1 MIKPASTGQEVPMI
15 SRRKTYGQ
23 VGALALVA
31 IMLAACS
38 SSTVTWPPARS
49 SGALATPAGT
59 GVHVAIPGESG
70 AKASQAVASGAPRA
84 TAGAVT
90 VDAITAD
97 YTYKSELITPI
108 AHLYGLFLD
117 DFVIAT
123 VTNGNTSAAKVV
135 VSSEVAGYTDKASDT
150 ITVAAGATEEIRQN
164 PRLTTAA
171 IDGLNS
177 QHQADLHVV
186 VSYLD
191 AGQPRTV
198 LDQTSPTLIT
208 SRRDFPW
215 TIKGFTQQEDW
226 NLVVA
231 MMTPTDPGVEA
242 LIRAGANY
250 DPSGA
255 MTSHYDSASDAS
267 GSVWQRLSDIW
278 QAEATDYHLTY
289 VGTTDSFASGSSQRI
304 RLPGEVLDQASGNCI
319 ELTLLYASTAEALG
333 LQSEIIMIPGHAYV
347 AIRLDT
353 TNDSYY
359 FIETTMIGSATFKD
373 AAHEGNIEWAAAQPH
388 VTAGE
393 LDYGWVD
400 VAQARTDGIIPIPWR

>member
-1 MIKPASTGQEVPMI
+1 MS

-31 IMLAACS
+31 IMLVACS
-38 SSTVTWPPARS
+38 SSTVTWPPAKS
-49 SGALATPAGT
+49 SSAASAVPAGT
-59 GVHVAIPGESG
+59 GVHVAVPDESG

-84 TAGAVT
+84 TAAAVT

-108 AHLYGLFLD
+108 AHLYGTFLD
-117 DFVIAT
+117 DFVIVT
-123 VTNGNTSAAKVV
+123 VTNGNTSSAKIVV
-135 VSSEVAGYTDKASDT
+135 ASEVGDYTGKASDT
-150 ITVAAGATEEIRQN
+150 VTVAAGATEEIRQN
-164 PRLTTAA
+164 PRLTTSA

-242 LIRAGANY
+242 LIRAAANY
-250 DPSGA
+250 DPSGV
-255 MTSHYDSASDAS
+255 MTSGYTDQNDDS
-267 GSVWQRLSDIW
+267 GSVWQRMSNVW
-278 QAEATDYHLTY
+278 QAETNDYSLTY

-359 FIETTMIGSATFKD
+359 FIETTMIGGATFKD

-388 VTAGE
+388 VAAGE
-393 LDYGWVD
+393 PAYGWVD

>member
-1 MIKPASTGQEVPMI
+1 MG
-15 SRRKTYGQ
+15 SRRNTYGQ
-23 VGALALVA
+23 IGALALVA
-31 IMLAACS
+31 IMLAACGTS
-38 SSTVTWPPARS
+38 SASWPPVRS
-49 SGALATPAGT
+49 SAAAAVPAAS
-59 GVHVAIPGESG
+59 GVHVTIPDASG

-84 TAGAVT
+84 TAGSVT
-90 VDAITAD
+90 VDKITAD
-97 YTYKSELITPI
+97 YTYKSELVTPI
-108 AHLYGLFLD
+108 AHLYGKFLD
-117 DFVIAT
+117 DFVIVT
-123 VTNGNTSAAKVV
+123 VTNGNTSPVKVV
-135 VSSEVAGYTDKASDT
+135 VASEVSGYTGKASDT
-150 ITVAAGATEEIRQN
+150 ITVSAGATEEIRQN

-177 QHQADLHVV
+177 QHQADLHVS
-186 VSYLD
+186 VSYLES
-191 AGQPRTV
+191 GQPRTV

-242 LIRAGANY
+242 LVRAAANY

-255 MTSHYDSASDAS
+255 ITSHYDSANDTS

-278 QAEATDYHLTY
+278 QAEATDYHVTY
-289 VGTTDSFASGSSQRI
+289 IGTTDSFASGSSQRI

-333 LQSEIIMIPGHAYV
+333 LESAIIMVPGHAYV
-347 AIRLDT
+347 AIRLDSK
-353 TNDSYY
+353 NDSYY
-359 FIETTMIGSATFKD
+359 FVETTMIGSATFTD
-373 AAHEGNIEWAAAQPH
+373 AAHQGNTEWTDAQPH
-388 VTAGE
+388 VVAGDA
-393 LDYGWVD
+393 DYGWVD

>member
-1 MIKPASTGQEVPMI
+1 MIKPASAGQEVPMI

-23 VGALALVA
+23 VGGLALVA
-31 IMLAACS
+31 IMLVGCS
-38 SSTVTWPPARS
+38 SSTVTWPPAIS
-49 SGALATPAGT
+49 SAVPAGS
-59 GVHVAIPGESG
+59 GVHVAIPDESG
-70 AKASQAVASGAPRA
+70 AKASQAVASGAPRV
-84 TAGAVT
+84 TADAVT

-108 AHLYGLFLD
+108 AHLYGTFLD

-123 VTNGNTSAAKVV
+123 VTNGNTSAVKVV

-150 ITVAAGATEEIRQN
+150 ITVAADATVGIRQN

-186 VSYLD
+186 VSYLES
-191 AGQPRTV
+191 GQPRTV

-215 TIKGFTQQEDW
+215 SIKGFTQQQSWE
-226 NLVVA
+226 LVVA
-231 MMTPTDPGVEA
+231 MATPTDPKVEE
-242 LIRAGANY
+242 LISTAAHEY
-250 DPSGA
+250 DPKHASLSG
-255 MTSHYDSASDAS
+255 YDSLNDES
-267 GSVWQRLSDIW
+267 GSVWQRMSNIW
-278 QAEATDYHLTY
+278 QAEAIDYKLTY

-304 RLPGEVLDQASGNCI
+304 RLPGEVLDQSSGNCI
-319 ELTLLYASTAEALG
+319 ELTLLYVSVAEAMG

-347 AIRLDT
+347 AIRLDS

-359 FIETTMIGSATFKD
+359 FIETTMIGAATFKD
-373 AAHEGNIEWAAAQPH
+373 AAHEGNIEWTDAQPH
-388 VTAGE
+388 VTAN
-393 LDYGWVD
+393 DASYGWVD
-400 VAQARTDGIIPIPWR
+400 VAQARADGVIPIPWR